1 MNQSP
6 IPVNM
11 PKRTILLLRHAE
23 RLSSPPDNPALSPAG
38 EQRARDLVSAVGN
51 AGIKTIFTT
60 QYVRSVQTAQPL
72 ADHLAITPTQLG
84 VDPFNPQAYVQDL
97 IAHIRLA
104 PSRASVL
111 VVSHSNTIPMIVAAL
126 RTAVIGPI
134 DEDEFD
140 KLFIIETL
148 GRPGKA
154 RIVRARYGAPSAT
167 G

>member
-11 PKRTILLLRHAE
+11 PARTILLLRHAE
-23 RLSSPPDNPALSPAG
+23 RVSSPPDNPPLSPAG

-51 AGIKTIFTT
+51 AGIKAIFTT

-72 ADHLAITPTQLG
+72 ADRLAITPTQLV
-84 VDPFNPQAYVQDL
+84 VDPSNPQAYVQDL

-104 PSRASVL
+104 PSRATVL
-111 VVSHSNTIPMIVAAL
+111 VVSHSNTIPMIAAAL
-126 RTAVIGPI
+126 HAAAIAPI
-134 DEDEFD
+134 DENEFD
-140 KLFIIETL
+140 KLFIIQTIAQSV
-148 GRPGKA
+148 KA
-154 RIVRARYGAPSAT
+154 RFVRARYGAASAV